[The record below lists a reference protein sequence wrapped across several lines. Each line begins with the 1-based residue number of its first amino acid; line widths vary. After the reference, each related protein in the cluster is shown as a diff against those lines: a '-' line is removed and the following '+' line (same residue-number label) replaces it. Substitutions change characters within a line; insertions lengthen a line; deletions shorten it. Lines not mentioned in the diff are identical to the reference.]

1 MKRVRTTQEREE
13 VIMKD
18 LASLETCCWY
28 KKGLVT
34 VDDGGRE
41 AWHISTSA
49 FFKGGKPEVSAG
61 GEDAFKART
70 AIHKRSHWRWKLR
83 IRYRHTS
90 IRKSAK
96 TLTTQRTKCS
106 PVTQEPFQKIFPPP
120 LGDVSSKCGVAT
132 RTMIFQR
139 GQRFCTLLKDARFS
153 LLPCG
158 TKLILPVYYSLFSPS
173 LDRKFYVDFITFALN
188 FNQIFFFF
196 FFCFN
201 CYSFFI

>member
-1 MKRVRTTQEREE
+1 
-13 VIMKD
+13 MKD

-28 KKGLVT
+28 TLTRVLVT

-96 TLTTQRTKCS
+96 RSQHS
-106 PVTQEPFQKIFPPP
+106 VQNAV
-120 LGDVSSKCGVAT
+120 GDVGTFPENIPSLLEMGRRNSVAT
-132 RTMIFQR
+132 RTMIFSSV
-139 GQRFCTLLKDARFS
+139 FSVFSTSLKDARFLYFS
-153 LLPCG
+153 VERNWS
-158 TKLILPVYYSLFSPS
+158 LPVYYPLFSPHRWI
-173 LDRKFYVDFITFALN
+173 DDCGNFDFVTFTLN
-188 FNQIFFFF
+188 F
-196 FFCFN
+196 C
-201 CYSFFI
+201 